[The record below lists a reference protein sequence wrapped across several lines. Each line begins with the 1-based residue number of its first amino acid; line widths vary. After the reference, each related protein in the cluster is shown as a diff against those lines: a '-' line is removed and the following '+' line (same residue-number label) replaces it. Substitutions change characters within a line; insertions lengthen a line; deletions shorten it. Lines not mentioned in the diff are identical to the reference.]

1 MIRTVGYFGGI
12 NSIRKPP
19 SIYAPTGSTAR
30 FNPYNYYDPYSSL
43 DSLKNKVTSAL
54 RDTRD
59 RFIELGSKADQLTFN
74 KAGNVF
80 DKRVVDTGGST
91 AFTGT
96 AVDKTTASTYK
107 VGVTQVAVAQQNQG
121 AQMQSSTM
129 AATAGFA
136 IQKNVFALNINGKTH
151 TLTADIGNSDTI
163 KTALQKMATSI
174 NEANTGI
181 TAKVVDTTS
190 VGVTKS
196 QIVLTANKTGTDNTF
211 TINDV
216 QGNLVA
222 NSGAH
227 IKTTSAQDAKYT
239 VNGTPITS
247 QGNTVSLNGGK
258 ISLTLKAV
266 TNQDVTVKVGQDTAA
281 IKSAINDLVTV
292 YNKTVNTLK
301 DNQDVVKGSFLQNMA
316 SAVKENRLNLED
328 IGIDVRTDGSLAVDA
343 AKLSDALTDHPD
355 RVKRTIGDYGG
366 FAYKEGQL
374 AKGISSMPL
383 TSFTNAATLR
393 SDSGT
398 QNWMIQQQL
407 NSYQMNANPLLYYSL
422 TNSSGMFYNG
432 YF

>member
-1 MIRTVGYFGGI
+1 MFRAVGYYGGI
-12 NSIRKPP
+12 SSIWKPQ
-19 SIYAPTGSTAR
+19 STYAPTVTKNR
-30 FNPYNYYDPYSSL
+30 FNPYNYYNPYSSL

-54 RDTRD
+54 KDTRE
-59 RFIELGSKADQLTFN
+59 RFAELGSKADQLTSN

-91 AFTGT
+91 ALTGT
-96 AVDKTTASTYK
+96 AVDKTTAAIYK
-107 VGVTQVAVAQQNQG
+107 VGVTQVAVAQQNKG
-121 AQMQSSTM
+121 TQMQSSTT

-151 TLTADIGNSDTI
+151 TLTTDVGNSDTT
-163 KTALQKMATSI
+163 KTTLQKMATSI

-190 VGVTKS
+190 GGVTKS
-196 QIVLTANKTGTDNTF
+196 QIVLTANKTGTDNIF

-222 NSGAH
+222 NSGAN

-239 VNGTPITS
+239 VDGTAVTGQS
-247 QGNTVSLNGGK
+247 NTVSLNGGK

-266 TNQDVTVKVGQDTAA
+266 TTEDVTVKVGQDTTA
-281 IKSAINDLVTV
+281 IKKAINDLVTV

-301 DNQDVVKGSFLQNMA
+301 DNQDVVKSSLSQSVIG
-316 SAVKENRLNLED
+316 AVKENRLNLED
-328 IGIDVRTDGSLAVDA
+328 IGIDLRADGSLAVDA
-343 AKLSDALTDHPD
+343 DKLSEALTDHPD

-374 AKGISSMPL
+374 AKGVSSMPL
-383 TSFTNAATLR
+383 TSLTSAATLG